1 MLNYIEYLNVPSQI
15 AIALIAVLFVLQLI
29 GEFLNFKGKA
39 VPEIMSIRK
48 YFARKKSERKVIRE
62 LPNTIQDL
70 KNIVNNIDKHYN
82 ADNIAMRDK
91 WIDSVNNELMME
103 DKLVRD
109 LDKKLDEAN
118 KDIVS
123 ILVDNKRDTIIDFAS
138 RVSNSSVL
146 VTKEQFNRVF
156 KLYKEYEDLIS
167 KNGLTNGEVDIAYRI
182 IVESY
187 EEHLSNHTFIE
198 DTRGW

>member
-82 ADNIAMRDK
+82 ADNISMRDK
-91 WIDSVNNELMME
+91 WIDSVDNKLMME

-167 KNGLTNGEVDIAYRI
+167 KNGLINGEVDIAYRI

>member
-48 YFARKKSERKVIRE
+48 YFARKKYERKVIKE
-62 LPNTIQDL
+62 LPDTIQDL
-70 KNIVNNIDKHYN
+70 KNIVNNINKHYSL
-82 ADNIAMRDK
+82 DNIFMRDK
-91 WIDSVNNELMME
+91 WIDSVNKKLNME

-109 LDKKLDEAN
+109 LYKKIDEAN

-138 RVSNSSVL
+138 RVSNSGVL
-146 VTKEQFNRVF
+146 VTKEQFNRIF
-156 KLYKEYEDLIS
+156 KLYKEYEDLVS
-167 KNGLTNGEVDIAYRI
+167 KNGITNGEVDIAYRI

>member
-82 ADNIAMRDK
+82 ADNISMRDK
-91 WIDSVNNELMME
+91 WIDSVNNKLMME

-156 KLYKEYEDLIS
+156 KLYKEYEYLIS

>member
-82 ADNIAMRDK
+82 TDNISMRDK
-91 WIDSVNNELMME
+91 WIDTVNNKLMAE

-138 RVSNSSVL
+138 RVSNHSVL

-156 KLYKEYEDLIS
+156 KLYKEYEDLIN

>member
-1 MLNYIEYLNVPSQI
+1 MLNYIEYLNIQSQI
-15 AIALIAVLFVLQLI
+15 AIALVAVLFVLQLI

-62 LPNTIQDL
+62 LPDTIQEL
-70 KNIVNNIDKHYN
+70 KDMVNNINEHYN
-82 ADNIAMRDK
+82 EDNISKRDK
-91 WIDSVNNELMME
+91 WINSVNDKIMTE
-103 DKLVRD
+103 DKFIRD

-123 ILVDNKRDTIIDFAS
+123 ILVDSKRDTIIDFAS
-138 RVSNSSVL
+138 KVSNSKTL
-146 VTKEQFNRVF
+146 VTKEQFNRIF

-167 KNGLTNGEVDIAYRI
+167 DNGLTNGEVDIAYRI

>member
-82 ADNIAMRDK
+82 ADNISMRDK
-91 WIDSVNNELMME
+91 WIDTVNNKLMAE

-138 RVSNSSVL
+138 RVSNHSVL
-146 VTKEQFNRVF
+146 VTKEQFNRIF
-156 KLYKEYEDLIS
+156 KLYKEYEDLIN

>member
-62 LPNTIQDL
+62 LPDTIQDL

-82 ADNIAMRDK
+82 ADNIFMRDK
-91 WIDSVNNELMME
+91 WIDSVNNKLITE

-109 LDKKLDEAN
+109 LDKKLDAAN

>member
-1 MLNYIEYLNVPSQI
+1 MLNYIEYLNIQSQI

-62 LPNTIQDL
+62 LPDTIQDL
-70 KNIVNNIDKHYN
+70 KDIVNNINEHYST
-82 ADNIAMRDK
+82 DNISKRDK
-91 WIDSVNNELMME
+91 WIDSVNNKLMME

-123 ILVDNKRDTIIDFAS
+123 ILVDSKRDTIIDFAS
-138 RVSNSSVL
+138 KVSNSNAL
-146 VTKEQFNRVF
+146 VTKEQFNRIF

-167 KNGLTNGEVDIAYRI
+167 NNGLTNGEVDIAYRI

>member
-48 YFARKKSERKVIRE
+48 YFARKKYERKVIRE
-62 LPNTIQDL
+62 LPDTIQDL
-70 KNIVNNIDKHYN
+70 KNIVNNIDKHYS
-82 ADNIAMRDK
+82 ADNISMRDK
-91 WIDSVNNELMME
+91 WIDNVNKKLNME
-103 DKLVRD
+103 DELVRD
-109 LDKKLDEAN
+109 LNKKLDEAN

-123 ILVDNKRDTIIDFAS
+123 ILVDNKRNTIIDFAS

-156 KLYKEYEDLIS
+156 KIYKEYEDLIS

>member
-48 YFARKKSERKVIRE
+48 YFSRKKLERKVIRE
-62 LPNTIQDL
+62 LPDTIQDL

-82 ADNIAMRDK
+82 ADNISMRDK
-91 WIDSVNNELMME
+91 WIDSVNNKLMME

-138 RVSNSSVL
+138 RVSNSNVL
-146 VTKEQFNRVF
+146 VTKEQFNRIF

-187 EEHLSNHTFIE
+187 EDHLSNHTFIE

>member
-48 YFARKKSERKVIRE
+48 YFSRKKLERKVIRE
-62 LPNTIQDL
+62 LPDTIQDL

-82 ADNIAMRDK
+82 TDNISMRDK
-91 WIDSVNNELMME
+91 WIDSVNNKLMME

-138 RVSNSSVL
+138 RVSNSNVL

-187 EEHLSNHTFIE
+187 EDHLSNHTFIE

>member
-48 YFARKKSERKVIRE
+48 YFARKKYERKVIRE
-62 LPNTIQDL
+62 LPDTIQDL
-70 KNIVNNIDKHYN
+70 KNIVNNIDKHYS
-82 ADNIAMRDK
+82 ADNISMRDN
-91 WIDSVNNELMME
+91 WIDSVNKKLNME
-103 DKLVRD
+103 DELVRD
-109 LDKKLDEAN
+109 LNKKLDEAN

-123 ILVDNKRDTIIDFAS
+123 ILVDNKRNTIIDFAS

-156 KLYKEYEDLIS
+156 KIYKEYEDLIS

>member
-82 ADNIAMRDK
+82 ADNISMRDK
-91 WIDSVNNELMME
+91 WIDSVNNKLMME

-123 ILVDNKRDTIIDFAS
+123 ILVDNKRDIIIDFAS
-138 RVSNSSVL
+138 RVSNSSIL
-146 VTKEQFNRVF
+146 VTKEQFNRIF

>member
-15 AIALIAVLFVLQLI
+15 AIALIAVLFVLQLV

-62 LPNTIQDL
+62 LPETIQDL

-82 ADNIAMRDK
+82 ADNIFMRDK
-91 WIDSVNNELMME
+91 WIDSVNSKLIME

-109 LDKKLDEAN
+109 LNKKLDEAN

-123 ILVDNKRDTIIDFAS
+123 ILVDNKRSTIIDFAS

-156 KLYKEYEDLIS
+156 KIYKEYEDLIS

>member
-48 YFARKKSERKVIRE
+48 YFARKKSERKVIKE
-62 LPNTIQDL
+62 LPDTIQDL
-70 KNIVNNIDKHYN
+70 KNIVNNINKHYSS
-82 ADNIAMRDK
+82 DNISMRDK
-91 WIDSVNNELMME
+91 WIDSVNKKLNME
-103 DKLVRD
+103 DKLVCD
-109 LDKKLDEAN
+109 LYKKIDEAN

-146 VTKEQFNRVF
+146 VTKEQFNRIF

-167 KNGLTNGEVDIAYRI
+167 KNGITNGEVDIAYRI

>member
-48 YFARKKSERKVIRE
+48 YFSRKKLERKVIRG
-62 LPNTIQDL
+62 LPDTIQDL

-82 ADNIAMRDK
+82 VDNISMRDK
-91 WIDSVNNELMME
+91 WIDSVNNKLMTE

-138 RVSNSSVL
+138 RVSNSNVL

-187 EEHLSNHTFIE
+187 EDHLSNHTFIE

>member
-29 GEFLNFKGKA
+29 GEFLNFKGRA

-82 ADNIAMRDK
+82 ADNISMRDK
-91 WIDSVNNELMME
+91 WIDSVNNKFMME

>member
-48 YFARKKSERKVIRE
+48 YFSRKKYERKVIRE
-62 LPNTIQDL
+62 LPDTIQDL
-70 KNIVNNIDKHYN
+70 KNIVNNIDRHYS
-82 ADNIAMRDK
+82 ADNISMRDK
-91 WIDSVNNELMME
+91 WIDSVNKKLNME
-103 DKLVRD
+103 DELVRD
-109 LDKKLDEAN
+109 LNKKLDEAN

-123 ILVDNKRDTIIDFAS
+123 ILVDNKRNTIIDFAS

-156 KLYKEYEDLIS
+156 KIYKEYEDLIS
-167 KNGLTNGEVDIAYRI
+167 NNGLTNGEVDIAYRI

>member
-48 YFARKKSERKVIRE
+48 YFARKKFEHKIIRE
-62 LPNTIQDL
+62 LPDTIQDL

-82 ADNIAMRDK
+82 ADNISMRDK
-91 WIDSVNNELMME
+91 WIDSVNNKLMME

>member
-1 MLNYIEYLNVPSQI
+1 MLNYIEYLNIQSQI

-39 VPEIMSIRK
+39 VPEIMSVRR
-48 YFARKKSERKVIRE
+48 YFARKRTERKVIRE
-62 LPNTIQDL
+62 LPDTIQDL
-70 KNIVNNIDKHYN
+70 KDIVNNINEHYN
-82 ADNIAMRDK
+82 EDNISKRDK
-91 WIDSVNNELMME
+91 WIDSVNNKLMLE

-123 ILVDNKRDTIIDFAS
+123 ILVDSKRDTIIDFAS
-138 RVSNSSVL
+138 KVSNSNAL
-146 VTKEQFNRVF
+146 VTKEQFNRIF

>member
-48 YFARKKSERKVIRE
+48 YFSRKKLERKVIRE
-62 LPNTIQDL
+62 LPDTIQDL
-70 KNIVNNIDKHYN
+70 KNIVNNIYKHYN
-82 ADNIAMRDK
+82 ADNISMRDK
-91 WIDSVNNELMME
+91 WIDSVNNKLMME

-138 RVSNSSVL
+138 RVSNSNVL

-167 KNGLTNGEVDIAYRI
+167 KNGITNGEVDIAYRI

>member
-48 YFARKKSERKVIRE
+48 YFSRKKSERKVIRE

-70 KNIVNNIDKHYN
+70 KNIVNNIDKHYS
-82 ADNIAMRDK
+82 ADNISMRNE
-91 WIDSVNNELMME
+91 WIDSVNSKLDTE
-103 DKLVRD
+103 DKLVRE

-167 KNGLTNGEVDIAYRI
+167 NNGLTNGEVDIAYRI

>member
-62 LPNTIQDL
+62 LPDTIQDL

-82 ADNIAMRDK
+82 TDNISMRDK
-91 WIDSVNNELMME
+91 WIDSVNNKLMME

>member
-1 MLNYIEYLNVPSQI
+1 MLNYIEYLNIQSQI
-15 AIALIAVLFVLQLI
+15 AIALVVVLFVLQLI

-48 YFARKKSERKVIRE
+48 YFARKKTERKVIRE
-62 LPNTIQDL
+62 LPDTIQDL
-70 KNIVNNIDKHYN
+70 KNAVNNIDRHYST
-82 ADNIAMRDK
+82 DNISMRDK
-91 WIDSVNNELMME
+91 WIDSVNSKLMAE

-123 ILVDNKRDTIIDFAS
+123 ILVDNKRDTIINFAS
-138 RVSNSSVL
+138 RVSNSDVL

-156 KLYKEYEDLIS
+156 KLYKEYEDLIN

>member
-48 YFARKKSERKVIRE
+48 YFARKKYERKVIRE
-62 LPNTIQDL
+62 LPDTIQDL
-70 KNIVNNIDKHYN
+70 KNIVNNIDKHYS
-82 ADNIAMRDK
+82 ADNISMRDN
-91 WIDSVNNELMME
+91 WIDSVNKKFNME
-103 DKLVRD
+103 DELVRD
-109 LDKKLDEAN
+109 LNKKLDEAN

-123 ILVDNKRDTIIDFAS
+123 ILVDNKRNTIIDFAS

-156 KLYKEYEDLIS
+156 KIYKEYEDLIS

>member
-70 KNIVNNIDKHYN
+70 KNIVNNIDKHYSV
-82 ADNIAMRDK
+82 DNIAMRDK
-91 WIDSVNNELMME
+91 WIDSVNNKLMME

-138 RVSNSSVL
+138 RVSNYNVL

>member
-1 MLNYIEYLNVPSQI
+1 MLNYIEYLNIQSQI
-15 AIALIAVLFVLQLI
+15 AIALVAVLFVLQLI

-62 LPNTIQDL
+62 LPDTIQEL
-70 KNIVNNIDKHYN
+70 KDIVNNINEHYN
-82 ADNIAMRDK
+82 EDNISKRDK
-91 WIDSVNNELMME
+91 WIDSVNDKIMTE
-103 DKLVRD
+103 DKFIRD

-123 ILVDNKRDTIIDFAS
+123 ILVDSKRDTIIDFAS
-138 RVSNSSVL
+138 KVSNSKTL
-146 VTKEQFNRVF
+146 VTKEQFNRIF

-167 KNGLTNGEVDIAYRI
+167 DNGLTNGEVDIAYRI

>member
-39 VPEIMSIRK
+39 VPEIMNIRK
-48 YFARKKSERKVIRE
+48 CFARKKYERKVIRE
-62 LPNTIQDL
+62 LPDTIQDL
-70 KNIVNNIDKHYN
+70 KNIVNNIDKHYS
-82 ADNIAMRDK
+82 ADNISMRDK
-91 WIDSVNNELMME
+91 WIDSVNKKLNME
-103 DKLVRD
+103 DELVRD
-109 LDKKLDEAN
+109 LNKKLDEAN

-123 ILVDNKRDTIIDFAS
+123 ILVDNKRNTIIDFAS
-138 RVSNSSVL
+138 RVSNSSVI

-156 KLYKEYEDLIS
+156 KIYKEYEDLIS

-187 EEHLSNHTFIE
+187 EDHLSNHTFIE